1 MIINQKF
8 KALIPPLAP
17 EELAQLEANIIKDG
31 CRDPLVVWN
40 GTLID
45 GHNRYEICQRNSI
58 KFDTVKMEFDDEHAA
73 QVWTIRNQFGRRNLS
88 NYARVELVLKLEPL
102 LRIKAKENQKLSEGK
117 GKQKSA
123 DLKSV
128 PVETRVEL
136 AKAAHVSYDTI
147 ANAPGFDLR
156 HFD

>member
-1 MIINQKF
+1 MGKRGG
-8 KALIPPLAP
+8 KAHAYKISPTSPTSPSALVSLG
-17 EELAQLEANIIKDG
+17 LFNAQ
-31 CRDPLVVWN
+31 
-40 GTLID
+40 
-45 GHNRYEICQRNSI
+45 
-58 KFDTVKMEFDDEHAA
+58 
-73 QVWTIRNQFGRRNLS
+73 
-88 NYARVELVLKLEPL
+88 LEPL